1 MDFNEFIRPELLV
14 LVPVLY
20 LIGMGIKKSAAK
32 DKWIPVVL
40 GIAGVVLA
48 SAYLMVFPS
57 DLNIGQSIVTG
68 AIQGILCAGMAVY
81 SNQIVKQA
89 GETDAEE

>member
-48 SAYLMVFPS
+48 SAYL
-57 DLNIGQSIVTG
+57 
-68 AIQGILCAGMAVY
+68 
-81 SNQIVKQA
+81 
-89 GETDAEE
+89 